1 METIVIAGNET
12 TALSL
17 SYIILLLAMHP
28 DVQDKV
34 YDELHEVFDAQ
45 DEIMTYEHIQRLTY
59 FDRVIKE
66 GLRLLPVVPFIMRTA
81 TADTQISNCIV
92 PKDAF
97 ILMSL
102 FNLHRVST
110 SVRFPTEIF
119 FFSQPKMSKMSSNKF
134 PAS

>member
-1 METIVIAGNET
+1 
-12 TALSL
+12 
-17 SYIILLLAMHP
+17 MHP

-34 YDELHEVFDAQ
+34 YDELHEVFDEQ

-59 FDRVIKE
+59 LDRVIKE

-110 SVRFPTEIF
+110 SDRFPAEIF
-119 FFSQPKMSKMSSNKF
+119 FAPKRK
-134 PAS
+134 

>member
-34 YDELHEVFDAQ
+34 YDELHEVFDEQ

-110 SVRFPTEIF
+110 SDRFPAEIF